1 MATLGNFFF
10 YSEQFLDRQHVVHVV
25 GQWREVIQSI
35 RIRDELVVGH
45 ALGDLFI
52 AAMQVAYVRF
62 GLGDDFPVHLQP
74 QSQDSVSGGV
84 GGAHVQHH
92 LFALHIRQL
101 IRRTGRAG
109 GRVAKFNV
117 LFGAGGGHDQLALP
131 ILWIASARFAA
142 GRIFAAGEGYK
153 RTALKRRH
161 IRTGHVRD
169 LGGFAFERKIFA

>member
-1 MATLGNFFF
+1 M
-10 YSEQFLDRQHVVHVV
+10 HVI
-25 GQWREVIQSI
+25 GQRREVIQPI
-35 RIRDELVVGH
+35 RVRDELVVGH
-45 ALGDLFI
+45 VLGDLLV
-52 AAMQVAYVRF
+52 AAMQVTHVRF
-62 GLGDDFPVHLQP
+62 GFGDDLPIHLQP
-74 QSQDSVSGGV
+74 QPQHAMRGGV

-101 IRRTGRAG
+101 IRRTSRAG

-117 LFGAGGGHDQLALP
+117 LFGAGGVHDQLALP

-142 GRIFAAGEGYK
+142 GGIFAAGQGYK
-153 RTALKRRH
+153 RTALKRRY